1 MSALIRNRRDRGI
14 VSLEFA
20 GFLPLLL
27 ILGLGAIQLG
37 VAAYVASQAGT
48 AARAGARAE
57 TDDDFRTQG
66 EYTARHVVSD
76 WLQDSF
82 QEFDYSPRNGG
93 DEVTVTVRIKI
104 PSLVPGIKDW
114 GDAERSST
122 MPSD

>member
-1 MSALIRNRRDRGI
+1 M
-14 VSLEFA
+14 SLEFA

-37 VAAYVASQAGT
+37 VAVYAASQAGT

-66 EYTARHVVSD
+66 EYTARQAVSS
-76 WLQDSF
+76 WLQDGF
-82 QEFDYSPRNGG
+82 DEFDYNPQNGG
-93 DEVTVTVRIKI
+93 REVTVTVKIKI
-104 PSLVPGIKDW
+104 PSLVPGITDW